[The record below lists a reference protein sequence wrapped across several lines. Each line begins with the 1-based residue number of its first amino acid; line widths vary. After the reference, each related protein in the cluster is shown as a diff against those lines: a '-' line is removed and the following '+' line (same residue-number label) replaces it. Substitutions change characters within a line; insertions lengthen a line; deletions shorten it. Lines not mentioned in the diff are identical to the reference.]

1 MFVDRLKDALRR
13 RGENISSFEVEQV
26 LLSHPD
32 IATAA
37 AYPVRSELAEDEVM
51 AAIVPQ
57 PGSALDEVAVVRF
70 CETRMPYFA
79 VPRFLQFFYTLPAP
93 PNANT
98 HTNTSPDNT

>member
-51 AAIVPQ
+51 AAIVRP
-57 PGSALDEVAVVRF
+57 PGRAFDEVAAVPF
-70 CETRMPYFA
+70 CQARMPMFA
-79 VPRFLQFFYTLPAP
+79 VARFLWFLDKLPA
-93 PNANT
+93 T
-98 HTNTSPDNT
+98 VDGKMHE

>member
-51 AAIVPQ
+51 AAIGRH
-57 PGSALDEVAVVRF
+57 PGRALDAVAVVRF
-70 CETRMPYFA
+70 CAARTPDFA
-79 VPRFLQFFYTLPAP
+79 VPRLLGFVDTRP
-93 PNANT
+93 PTENGRN
-98 HTNTSPDNT
+98 HKR